1 MSIIAISN
9 QKGGI
14 GKTTTATA
22 LTEALSIA
30 GYSVLLI
37 DADPQGNATATAEIA
52 TDIRKGMPTL
62 REVLTGAAPA
72 SAATVRSRSLQ
83 ADILP
88 TSPMLAAIDKELG
101 DAPGRE
107 YRMKETIAEQA
118 AAYDYIIIDTPP
130 ALGTLTVNALT
141 AADYLIIPTTA
152 DNYALAGIGQLYQTV
167 RAVLKYCNPSLKI
180 AGILITR
187 HSART
192 VLSREL
198 AEAVEHTAAAMG
210 TRAFSTAIREGVAV
224 REAQA
229 QRRGLFQHAPNSKP
243 AADYRSFAEE
253 VAKICN
259 GGKGND

>member
-22 LTEALSIA
+22 LTEALSIS

-37 DADPQGNATATAEIA
+37 DADPQGNATATAGITA
-52 TDIRKGMPTL
+52 NTDAPTL
-62 REVLTGAAPA
+62 REVLTGTTPAQAAI
-72 SAATVRSRSLQ
+72 VRSLTLQ

-88 TSPMLAAIDKELG
+88 SSPMLSGIDRELG
-101 DAPGRE
+101 DAPGKE
-107 YRMKETIAEQA
+107 YRMKETIADQA
-118 AAYDYIIIDTPP
+118 ADYDFIIIDTPP

-152 DNYALAGIGQLYQTV
+152 DNYALTGIGQLYQTV
-167 RAVLKYCNPSLKI
+167 RAVLKYCNPRLKI

-192 VLSREL
+192 ILSREL
-198 AEAVEHTAAAMG
+198 AEAVEQTAAAMG
-210 TRAFSTAIREGVAV
+210 THAFLTAIREGIAV

-229 QRRGLFQHAPNSKP
+229 QRMGLFQHAPNSKP
-243 AADYRSFAEE
+243 AADYKSFAEE
-253 VAKICN
+253 VIKVCN
-259 GGKGND
+259 GGKNYD

>member
-22 LTEALSIA
+22 LTEALSIS

-37 DADPQGNATATAEIA
+37 DADPQGNATATAGIA
-52 TDIRKGMPTL
+52 ANTNAPTL
-62 REVLTGAAPA
+62 REVLTGTTPVQAAI
-72 SAATVRSRSLQ
+72 VRSLTLQ

-88 TSPMLAAIDKELG
+88 SSPMLSGIDRELG
-101 DAPGRE
+101 DAPGKE

-118 AAYDYIIIDTPP
+118 AAYDFIIIDTPP

-187 HSART
+187 HCART
-192 VLSREL
+192 ILSREL
-198 AEAVEHTAAAMG
+198 AEAVEQTAAAMG
-210 TRAFSTAIREGVAV
+210 THSFLTAIREGVAV

-229 QRRGLFQHAPNSKP
+229 QRMGLFQHAPNSKP
-243 AADYRSFAEE
+243 AVDYRSFTEE
-253 VAKICN
+253 VIKVCN
-259 GGKGND
+259 GGKNYD

>member
-1 MSIIAISN
+1 MGCIIAISN

-37 DADPQGNATATAEIA
+37 DADTQGNATATAGIIG
-52 TDIRKGMPTL
+52 TDAPTL
-62 REVLTGAAPA
+62 REVLTGTTPAEAAIVP
-72 SAATVRSRSLQ
+72 SLSLRV
-83 ADILP
+83 DILP
-88 TSPMLAAIDKELG
+88 SSPMLAAIDKELG

-118 AAYDYIIIDTPP
+118 AAYDFIIIDTPP

-152 DNYALAGIGQLYQTV
+152 DNYALMGIGQLYQTV
-167 RAVLKYCNPSLKI
+167 RAVQKYCNPTLKI

-187 HSART
+187 HSGRT

-198 AEAVEHTAAAMG
+198 AEAVEETAAAMG
-210 TRAFSTAIREGVAV
+210 THAFLAAIREGVAV

-229 QRRGLFQHAPNSKP
+229 RRMGLFQHAPDSKP
-243 AADYRSFAEE
+243 AADYRDFTDE
-253 VAKICN
+253 VITIC
-259 GGKGND
+259 KGERKQ

>member
-22 LTEALSIA
+22 LTEALSIS

-37 DADPQGNATATAEIA
+37 DADPQGNATATAGIA
-52 TDIRKGMPTL
+52 ANTNAPTL
-62 REVLTGAAPA
+62 REVLTGTTPVQAAI
-72 SAATVRSRSLQ
+72 VRSLTLQ
-83 ADILP
+83 ADILLS
-88 TSPMLAAIDKELG
+88 SPMLSGIDRELG
-101 DAPGRE
+101 DAPGKE

-118 AAYDYIIIDTPP
+118 AAYDFIIIDTPP

-192 VLSREL
+192 ILSREL
-198 AEAVEHTAAAMG
+198 AEAVEQTAAAMG
-210 TRAFSTAIREGVAV
+210 THSFLTAIREGVAV

-229 QRRGLFQHAPNSKP
+229 QRMGLFQHAPNSKP
-243 AADYRSFAEE
+243 AVDYRSFTEE
-253 VAKICN
+253 VIKVCN
-259 GGKGND
+259 GGKNYD

>member
-22 LTEALSIA
+22 LTEALSIS

-37 DADPQGNATATAEIA
+37 DADPQGNATATAGIA
-52 TDIRKGMPTL
+52 DNTNAPTL
-62 REVLTGAAPA
+62 REVLTGTTPVQAAI
-72 SAATVRSRSLQ
+72 VRSLTLQ

-88 TSPMLAAIDKELG
+88 SSTMLSGIDRELG
-101 DAPGRE
+101 DAPGKE

-118 AAYDYIIIDTPP
+118 AAYDFIIIDTPP

-192 VLSREL
+192 ILSREL
-198 AEAVEHTAAAMG
+198 AEAVEQTAAAMG
-210 TRAFSTAIREGVAV
+210 THSFLTAIREGVAV

-229 QRRGLFQHAPNSKP
+229 QRMGLFQHAPNSKP
-243 AADYRSFAEE
+243 AVDYRSFTEE
-253 VAKICN
+253 VIKVCN
-259 GGKGND
+259 GGKNYD

>member
-22 LTEALSIA
+22 LTEALSIS

-37 DADPQGNATATAEIA
+37 DADPQGNATATAGIA
-52 TDIRKGMPTL
+52 ANTNAPTL
-62 REVLTGAAPA
+62 REVLTGTTPVQAAI
-72 SAATVRSRSLQ
+72 VRSLTLQ

-88 TSPMLAAIDKELG
+88 SSPMLSGIDRELG
-101 DAPGRE
+101 DAPGKE

-118 AAYDYIIIDTPP
+118 AAYDFIMIDTPP

-192 VLSREL
+192 ILSREL
-198 AEAVEHTAAAMG
+198 AEAVEQTAAAMG
-210 TRAFSTAIREGVAV
+210 THSFLTAIREGVAV

-229 QRRGLFQHAPNSKP
+229 QRMGLFQHAPNSKP
-243 AADYRSFAEE
+243 AVDYRSFTEE
-253 VAKICN
+253 VIKVCN
-259 GGKGND
+259 GGKNYD

>member
-22 LTEALSIA
+22 LTEALSIS

-37 DADPQGNATATAEIA
+37 DADPQGNATATAGIA
-52 TDIRKGMPTL
+52 ANTNAPTL
-62 REVLTGAAPA
+62 REVLTGTTPVQAAI
-72 SAATVRSRSLQ
+72 VRSLTLQ

-88 TSPMLAAIDKELG
+88 SSPMLSGIDRELG
-101 DAPGRE
+101 DAPGKE

-118 AAYDYIIIDTPP
+118 AAYDFIIIDTPP

-192 VLSREL
+192 ILSREL
-198 AEAVEHTAAAMG
+198 AEAVEQTAAAMG
-210 TRAFSTAIREGVAV
+210 THSFLTAIREGVAV

-229 QRRGLFQHAPNSKP
+229 QRMGLFQHAPNSKP
-243 AADYRSFAEE
+243 AVDYRSFTEE
-253 VAKICN
+253 VINVCN
-259 GGKGND
+259 GGKNYD

>member
-1 MSIIAISN
+1 MGCIIAISN

-37 DADPQGNATATAEIA
+37 DADPQGNATATAGIIG
-52 TDIRKGMPTL
+52 TGTPTL
-62 REVLTGAAPA
+62 REVLTGTTPAQAAI
-72 SAATVRSRSLQ
+72 VRSLTLQ

-88 TSPMLAAIDKELG
+88 SSPMLAAIDKELG

-107 YRMKETIAEQA
+107 YRIKETIAEQA
-118 AAYDYIIIDTPP
+118 AAYDFIIIDTPP

-152 DNYALAGIGQLYQTV
+152 DNYALMGIGQLYLTIS
-167 RAVLKYCNPSLKI
+167 AVKKYCNPALKI
-180 AGILITR
+180 AGLLITR

-198 AEAVEHTAAAMG
+198 AEAVEQTAAAMG
-210 TRAFSTAIREGVAV
+210 THSFLTAIREGVAV

-229 QRRGLFQHAPNSKP
+229 QRMGLFQHAPNSKP
-243 AADYRSFAEE
+243 AADYKSFAEE
-253 VAKICN
+253 VIKVCD
-259 GGKGND
+259 GGKSND

>member
-1 MSIIAISN
+1 MGCIIAISN

-37 DADPQGNATATAEIA
+37 DADPQGNATATAGIIGIG
-52 TDIRKGMPTL
+52 TPTL
-62 REVLTGAAPA
+62 REVLTGTTPAQAAI
-72 SAATVRSRSLQ
+72 VRSLTLQ

-88 TSPMLAAIDKELG
+88 SSPMLAAIDKELG

-118 AAYDYIIIDTPP
+118 AAYDFIIIDTPP

-141 AADYLIIPTTA
+141 AADCLIIPTTA

-167 RAVLKYCNPSLKI
+167 RAVLKYCNPRLKI

-198 AEAVEHTAAAMG
+198 AEAVEQTAAAMG
-210 TRAFSTAIREGVAV
+210 THSFLTAIREGVAV

-229 QRRGLFQHAPNSKP
+229 QRMGLFQHAPNSKP
-243 AADYRSFAEE
+243 AADYKSFAEE
-253 VAKICN
+253 VIKVCN
-259 GGKGND
+259 GGKSND